1 MDAGRHGSSMSRRLM
16 AGLASFS
23 LSLLALG
30 SANASVNIANS
41 PLFVSS
47 SVDPN
52 IMFIIDDSGSMQ
64 WETMPDGIT
73 NIFGTGCCTG
83 HIMWMYPRT
92 AGLHGAADYDGQRVP
107 SFAATSIMGRAYRS
121 SLVNTVYYNPAI
133 TYRPW
138 VNADGSVMP
147 DAPPAAAP
155 NRPLFPALGTRNLT
169 ANNTQTAWWVENRIN
184 AQVNES
190 RTFFPA
196 VYSTYTG
203 PAIAD
208 ITAAIVNPASAIWT
222 LANYQRTEIRPINAP
237 FTGEGRTSRSD
248 CTAGSC
254 TYDEEIQNFANWYTY
269 HRNRIFASRAGIG
282 RAFAAQSEGVRI
294 GFGAINKGS
303 TTIDG
308 QATGTVLD
316 GVRPFAGAARN
327 GFFNRLYTIPIPSQG
342 TPLRRALQG
351 AGEYYSRTDTQGPW
365 SSTPG
370 VAGGQDIACRQSYS
384 ILMTDGS
391 ASGDAAN
398 AATGARADNNDGSNS
413 NSMLIINPDPDG
425 ADFNYAP
432 TDPFQD
438 ARSNTLADVAMYY
451 WKRNLRPDL
460 PNLVPTTPGNPA
472 FWQHMVTFGVG
483 LGVSGTIDPATAFG
497 AIATNTPIAWPNP
510 NYGNVNCAGAE
521 CLARSDDVL
530 HAAVNSRGG
539 FFSAQDPDTFATE
552 LAKVLEDI
560 VARVESSA
568 TSAAT
573 SSAVLQTDTLL
584 YTAGFRSGDW
594 SGRLD
599 ARSVNPDGSLGATT
613 WDAESKLAL
622 KGPVARNIVTRR
634 PDGVGV
640 PFAYG
645 SLSAT
650 QQAAINR
657 DPTGVVD
664 GRGAE
669 RVDWLR
675 GTEGIA
681 GFRSRSESGQQR
693 LLGDI
698 VNSNPKFQS
707 GVLYVGANDGMLHA
721 FDAESGEEL
730 FAYVPSALLQPEAS
744 GASPLSEL
752 MDPNYL
758 HRYFVDGTVSV
769 ADLTSAGVPKKV
781 LVGSLGAGGRAVFAL
796 DITNPASF
804 GTGDVMWE
812 FTHPDLG
819 YNVGPPAIV
828 RLSSGEMAVVF
839 GNGYNSDSHRAKLFV
854 VNLDTGALIQTV
866 DTGVGSFGATTSNG
880 LAAPI
885 VTDWPV
891 SNLRANRVYAGD
903 LQGNLWR
910 FDIGG
915 LPGTWNDAGNV
926 TALFTA
932 VGPMGNT
939 QPITAAPVIALN
951 PANNNQIVVTVGTGA
966 FFRTTDRD
974 MPGAPVQSLYGI
986 IDTKPV
992 GESGVTRGDL
1002 LQQTITSQTLE
1013 TFGAQTV
1020 GVRVVSNNAFDP
1032 AFHKGWYLDLN
1043 LEDGERVITSGTY
1056 PSGPLQRRVRF
1067 STLIPDED
1075 PCGTGRRGFL
1085 MDLDIVGGG
1094 RTTFPVF
1101 DLNRDG
1107 YYDDDDLISD
1117 TPISGVAWGQ
1127 GETPTLLTPADN
1139 SGDPP
1144 EFLYTGEGG
1153 FVKGLGEEGIGG
1165 RQSWQQLR

>member
-1 MDAGRHGSSMSRRLM
+1 MDAVRDGSSMSHRVM
-16 AGLASFS
+16 AGLAGFS

-30 SANASVNIANS
+30 SASASVNIANA
-41 PLFVSS
+41 PLFVTS

-73 NIFGTGCCTG
+73 NIFGVGCCG
-83 HIMWMYPRT
+83 RYMMWMYPRV
-92 AGLHGAADYDGQRVP
+92 ADLHGGGDYGGERVP
-107 SFAATSIMGRAYRS
+107 SFAVTSIMGHAYRS

-133 TYRPW
+133 TYGPW
-138 VNADGSVMP
+138 VNDDGSVMP

-169 ANNTQTAWWVENRIN
+169 ADNTQTAQWVQNRTN
-184 AQVNES
+184 AHVNQS

-208 ITAAIVNPASAIWT
+208 ITAAIVNAGSALWT
-222 LANYQRTEIRPINAP
+222 VANYQRTEIRPANAP

-282 RAFAAQSEGVRI
+282 RAFSAQSEGVRV
-294 GFGAINKGS
+294 GFGTIN
-303 TTIDG
+303 T
-308 QATGTVLD
+308 TGTVLD

-327 GFFNRLYTIPIPSQG
+327 SFFDRLYMRPIPPQG

-351 AGEYYSRTDTQGPW
+351 AGDYFSRTDELGPW

-370 VAGGQDIACRQSYS
+370 ATGGQDIACRQSYS

-391 ASGDAAN
+391 ASGGDAN
-398 AATGARADNNDGSNS
+398 AASGGPAGNNDGSNS

-425 ADFNYAP
+425 SDFNYTP

-510 NYGNVNCAGAE
+510 NYGNVNCDGAE

-539 FFSAQDPDTFATE
+539 FFSAQDPDTFARE
-552 LAKVLEDI
+552 LASVLEEI
-560 VARVESSA
+560 IARVESSA

-573 SSAVLQTDTLL
+573 SSAVLQSDTLL

-599 ARSVNPDGSLGATT
+599 ARSVNPDGTLGATS
-613 WDAESKLAL
+613 WDAESRLVAQ
-622 KGPVARNIVTRR
+622 GPVARNIVTRR

-640 PFAYG
+640 PFTYG

-650 QQAAINR
+650 QQAALNR
-657 DPTGVVD
+657 DPAGVID
-664 GRGAE
+664 SRGAE

-681 GFRSRSESGQQR
+681 GFRNRSESGQPR

-721 FDAESGEEL
+721 FDAATGNEL
-730 FAYVPSALLQPEAS
+730 FAYVPSALLEPEAG
-744 GASPLSEL
+744 GAAPLSRL
-752 MDPNYL
+752 MDPDYT

-769 ADLTSAGVPKKV
+769 ADVTSGGVPRRV

-804 GTGDVMWE
+804 GTSDVMWE

-828 RLSSGEMAVVF
+828 RLSSGEMAAVF
-839 GNGYNSDSHRAKLFV
+839 GNGYNSDSHVARLFV
-854 VNLDTGALIQTV
+854 VNLDSGALIQVV

-910 FDIGG
+910 FNIGG
-915 LPGTWNDAGNV
+915 APSTWNDTGNV
-926 TALFTA
+926 AALFTA
-932 VGPMGNT
+932 VGPMGNL
-939 QPITAAPVIALN
+939 QPITAPPVIALN
-951 PANNNQIVVTVGTGA
+951 PTNSNEIVLSFGTGS

-986 IDTKPV
+986 IDTRPV
-992 GESGVTRGDL
+992 GATGLTRGSL
-1002 LQQTITSQTLE
+1002 LQQSITSQTLE
-1013 TFGAQTV
+1013 TFGAQAI
-1020 GVRVVSNNAFDP
+1020 GVRVVSSNDFDP
-1032 AFHKGWYLDLN
+1032 MLHQGWYLDLN
-1043 LEDGERVITSGTY
+1043 LEDGERVITTATF
-1056 PSGPLQRRVRF
+1056 PSGPQQRRVRF
-1067 STLIPDED
+1067 STLIPDDD
-1075 PCGTGRRGFL
+1075 PCGAGRRGYL
-1085 MDLDIVGGG
+1085 MDLDLISGG
-1094 RTTFPVF
+1094 RTTYPIF

-1107 YYDDDDLISD
+1107 SYDADDMIGGI
-1117 TPISGVAWGQ
+1117 PISGVAWGQ
-1127 GETPTLLTPADN
+1127 GETPTLLTPADQ
-1139 SGDPP
+1139 SGEPP

-1153 FVKGLGEEGIGG
+1153 FVKGLGEEGLGG